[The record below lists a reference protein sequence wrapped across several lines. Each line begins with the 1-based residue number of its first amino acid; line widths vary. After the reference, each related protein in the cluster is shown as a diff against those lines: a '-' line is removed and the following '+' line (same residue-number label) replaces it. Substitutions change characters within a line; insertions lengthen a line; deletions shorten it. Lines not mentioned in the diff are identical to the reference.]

1 MPTSAKRVATA
12 QKTPAKS
19 IATAA
24 QLQASVVYRHP
35 PSLGEHSMSK
45 SGPSPWVGP
54 YFDMLRSPREEGVC
68 TQPKASPPP
77 TQAPPPPKVP
87 PWRRP
92 VPPAHQPPLAP
103 PIAPPLAP
111 PPPPPPKRDKL
122 PGRSGGR
129 QGKWWSA
136 KCRAQRE
143 GRVEDFLINNPKPTT
158 AAEGREFV
166 ERW

>member
-77 TQAPPPPKVP
+77 TQALPPPKLP

-92 VPPAHQPPLAP
+92 VPPSHPPPAP
-103 PIAPPLAP
+103 PPLAP
-111 PPPPPPKRDKL
+111 PPPPPPPRRPQL

-129 QGKWWSA
+129 LGKWWSA
-136 KCRAQRE
+136 KCAAQRE
-143 GRVEDFLINNPKPTT
+143 DREQHFLLKNPKPKT